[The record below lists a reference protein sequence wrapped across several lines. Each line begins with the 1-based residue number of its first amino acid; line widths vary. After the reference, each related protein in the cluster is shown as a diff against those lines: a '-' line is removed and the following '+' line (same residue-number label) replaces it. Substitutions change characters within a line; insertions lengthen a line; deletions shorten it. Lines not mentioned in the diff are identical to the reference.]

1 MALVATAA
9 PAKAGQRRVVQVE
22 ELGVRLRSE
31 THRVRSLREYLL
43 LGRRHVGRVSWF
55 EALSGITVSLQA
67 GELLGVVGDNG
78 AGKTT
83 FLRVLAGIVPPSE
96 GRVSVA
102 GAIAPLVEM
111 GAGFDVELTGRENV
125 FLYGAMLG
133 LDRRRVAGLF
143 DVMVDFAG
151 LQDSMDTAVKN
162 YSSGMV
168 ARLGFSVATAV
179 PPALLLV
186 DEALAVGDAN
196 FRLRCSDR
204 IDRLREQGTVVVL
217 VSHDLELVRSQAD
230 TALWLHEGRVGAV
243 GEVGAVLAA
252 YQAQL
257 ERGGGEVAA

>member
-1 MALVATAA
+1 MALVAAA
-9 PAKAGQRRVVQVE
+9 AAAKAKQRGVVEVE

-55 EALSGITVSLQA
+55 KALSGITVSLQT

-143 DVMVDFAG
+143 DAMVDFAG
-151 LQDSMDTAVKN
+151 LQNSMDTAVKN

-204 IDRLREQGTVVVL
+204 IDRLREQGTAVVL

-230 TALWLHEGRVGAV
+230 TALWLHEGRVAAV

-257 ERGGGEVAA
+257 ERGGGEVIA

>member
-1 MALVATAA
+1 MALVATVA
-9 PAKAGQRRVVQVE
+9 PANAGQRVVVQVE

-143 DVMVDFAG
+143 DAMVDFAG
-151 LQDSMDTAVKN
+151 LQHSMDTAVKN

-204 IDRLREQGTVVVL
+204 IDRLREQGTAVVL

-230 TALWLHEGRVGAV
+230 TALWLHEGRVAAV

-252 YQAQL
+252 YEAQL